1 MSRTGTLC
9 DRTTSTVGIILLCDR
24 VNDRQITMLIQ
35 LFSSFRNTQV
45 LRHRN
50 KCTKV
55 YIYHRIK
62 AIALFPIAVKLPKE
76 STSSLSAK
84 EKVVKA
90 VLMTAAGNPEVLQ
103 VQEIPNPGIPPGETE
118 LLVRLMAAG
127 VNPIDTKLRK
137 RGTFYPDNM
146 PAILGCDGAGV
157 VEAVGAAVQRF
168 RVGDEVYFCNGG
180 LGAHQGNYAEF
191 TVVDERFVARKP
203 ASVSF
208 AEAAAAPLVLITAWE
223 ALYER
228 GRLEPGEKVLIH
240 AGAGGVGHVA
250 IQLAKLKGADV
261 CTTVS
266 SQEKANF
273 VKQLGADEVIFYKQT
288 DFVQAALDWTGGEG
302 VDLAFDTVGGETF
315 HKTFPAVRVYGDIV
329 TILEPDANTVW
340 KTARNRN
347 LRIGLELMLTP
358 MVQKMVSAQQHH
370 AEILEQS
377 ATWIDEGKLK
387 IHVSQKFSLA
397 EAAKA
402 HQLLE
407 TGSVT
412 GKIVLLINDE

>member
-1 MSRTGTLC
+1 
-9 DRTTSTVGIILLCDR
+9 
-24 VNDRQITMLIQ
+24 
-35 LFSSFRNTQV
+35 
-45 LRHRN
+45 
-50 KCTKV
+50 
-55 YIYHRIK
+55 
-62 AIALFPIAVKLPKE
+62 
-76 STSSLSAK
+76 
-84 EKVVKA
+84 
-90 VLMTAAGNPEVLQ
+90 
-103 VQEIPNPGIPPGETE
+103 
-118 LLVRLMAAG
+118 

-137 RGTFYPDNM
+137 RGTFYPDRM

-157 VEAVGAAVQRF
+157 VEAVGAAVQNF

-180 LGAHQGNYAEF
+180 LGAHQGNYAEY
-191 TVVDERFVARKP
+191 TTVDERFVARKP
-203 ASVSF
+203 ASMSF

-228 GRLEPGEKVLIH
+228 GRLEPGESVLIH

-250 IQLAKLKGADV
+250 IQLAKLKGANV

-266 SQEKANF
+266 SQDKANF
-273 VKQLGADEVIFYKQT
+273 VKQLGVDYPILYKQT
-288 DFVQAALDWTGGEG
+288 DFVQAVLDWTGGEG

-315 HKTFPAVRVYGDIV
+315 HKTFAAVRVYGDIV

-358 MVQKMVSAQQHH
+358 MLQGMVEAQQHQG
-370 AEILEQS
+370 EILAEC
-377 ATWIDEGKLK
+377 AKYIDAGKLK
-387 IHVSQKFSLA
+387 IHVSHRFPLE

-407 TGSVT
+407 SGSMM
-412 GKIVLLINDE
+412 GKIVLLIGRE

>member
-1 MSRTGTLC
+1 M
-9 DRTTSTVGIILLCDR
+9 
-24 VNDRQITMLIQ
+24 
-35 LFSSFRNTQV
+35 
-45 LRHRN
+45 
-50 KCTKV
+50 
-55 YIYHRIK
+55 
-62 AIALFPIAVKLPKE
+62 
-76 STSSLSAK
+76 
-84 EKVVKA
+84 KA
-90 VLMTAAGNPEVLQ
+90 VLMTAPGNPEVLQ
-103 VQEIPNPGIPPGETE
+103 LQDVTNPGVPVGETE
-118 LLVRLMAAG
+118 LLVRLRAAG

-137 RGTFYPDNM
+137 RGTFYPDQM

-157 VEAVGAAVQRF
+157 VEAVGAGVQKF

-180 LGAHQGNYAEF
+180 LGAHQGNYAEY
-191 TVVDERFVARKP
+191 TTVDERFVAHKP
-203 ASVSF
+203 TSVSF

-250 IQLAKLKGADV
+250 IQLAKLKGANV

-273 VKQLGADEVIFYKQT
+273 VKQLGADYPILYKQT

-315 HKTFPAVRVYGDIV
+315 HKTFPAVRIYGDIV

-358 MVQKMVSAQQHH
+358 MLQGMVEAQQHH
-370 AEILEQS
+370 AEILAEC
-377 ATWIDEGKLK
+377 AKYIDAGKLK
-387 IHVSQKFSLA
+387 IHVSQELPLA

-402 HQLLE
+402 HQLIE
-407 TGSVT
+407 SGSTT
-412 GKIVLLINDE
+412 GKIVLVI